1 MFFVKGKHFNY
12 IIILLL
18 LTFLLTNCQRNK
30 VIKGHGIM
38 YLENRQE
45 LLNVNKTNKNDVIR
59 TLGQPHSK
67 SLKEE
72 NTWIYIERTKA
83 KGGIHKL
90 GKEVLISNNVLVVRF
105 DKYGILK
112 EKLFYNKENMNDYK
126 FAKEETTNDIRR
138 GTFLQSF
145 LQSLRQKIRSNAP
158 K

>member
-1 MFFVKGKHFNY
+1 MES
-12 IIILLL
+12 
-18 LTFLLTNCQRNK
+18 C
-30 VIKGHGIM
+30 
-38 YLENRQE
+38 
-45 LLNVNKTNKNDVIR
+45 R
-59 TLGQPHSK
+59 TPGTPEPTK
-67 SLKEE
+67 SS
-72 NTWIYIERTKA
+72 Y
-83 KGGIHKL
+83 
-90 GKEVLISNNVLVVRF
+90 VLVVRF